1 MSDQALP
8 PANATRGPHRQ
19 VFVGGV
25 ETLAEGAYGD
35 SRVGSRVEV
44 VHGPGAL
51 RTVVLMAR
59 VTFVEA
65 ARRKILW
72 LAALGGFVFLALF
85 WAALHSMLRTMSPNL
100 TPVARMEGIGMMTM
114 MVLYAGSMLTSL
126 MAALISCDTLS
137 GEIASGT
144 IHAIA
149 TRPVN
154 RWCLVLGKWI
164 GFAVML
170 ALYVLYIEGGT
181 IAIARLEAH
190 RITSHAAAALSLLM
204 LQSIV
209 LLGVTMVCSTRLS
222 ALTSGACAL
231 GFYGVAFLGGW
242 IEQFGAL
249 RHVKACVDLGIL
261 ASLIMP
267 SDALWRRVA
276 FKVQPPVL
284 GAAGVSPFSSSTVPN
299 NAMVLYAVVYALLAL
314 LVTQIIFE
322 RRDL

>member
-8 PANATRGPHRQ
+8 PANPA
-19 VFVGGV
+19 
-25 ETLAEGAYGD
+25 LAESAYGD
-35 SRVGSRVEV
+35 ARRDSLQAVAR
-44 VHGPGAL
+44 GPGAL

-72 LAALGGFVFLALF
+72 LAALGGMVFLALF
-85 WAALHSMLRTMSPNL
+85 WAALVSMLRSMSPNL
-100 TPVARMEGIGMMTM
+100 TSVARLEGVGMMTM

-164 GFAVML
+164 GFASML
-170 ALYVLYIEGGT
+170 ALYVLFIEGGT
-181 IAIARLEAH
+181 IAIARLEAG
-190 RITSHAAAALSLLM
+190 RITPHAGAALGLLL
-204 LQSIV
+204 LQSV
-209 LLGVTMVCSTRLS
+209 VMLGVTILSSTRLS

-231 GFYGVAFLGGW
+231 GLYGIAFLGGW

-249 RHVKACVDLGIL
+249 RHIKACVDIGIL
-261 ASLIMP
+261 ASLLMP

-299 NAMVLYAVVYALLAL
+299 NAMVLYAVLYALLAL
-314 LVTQIIFE
+314 LLAQIIFE